1 MGGGAGGGAA
11 AAAAAGR
18 DPKAAAE
25 ERGAEDFGLT
35 ALSWLVREQ
44 DKLLGQEEATA
55 VLDFFFEMRRADAAY
70 TCVGRTPKTIRA
82 ALEAH
87 AAS

>member
-18 DPKAAAE
+18 DPKAAEE

-44 DKLLGQEEATA
+44 DKLLGQAT
-55 VLDFFFEMRRADAAY
+55 LPLCTLSPDSSPYDSN
-70 TCVGRTPKTIRA
+70 PNKP
-82 ALEAH
+82 
-87 AAS
+87 

>member
-18 DPKAAAE
+18 DPKAAEE

-44 DKLLGQEEATA
+44 DKLLGQATYPYSPITRF
-55 VLDFFFEMRRADAAY
+55 L
-70 TCVGRTPKTIRA
+70 T
-82 ALEAH
+82 L
-87 AAS
+87 